1 MWGKAVLAQTHEQV
15 QKERW
20 SVQEKSKKERK
31 KRLPRVCRML
41 AEGALSLAI
50 WTREGSKRALI
61 ESNRALIDALLRI
74 QQALKVSGR

>member
-15 QKERW
+15 QIERW

-41 AEGALSLAI
+41 AEGAPSLAI
-50 WTREGSKRALI
+50 WTRRE
-61 ESNRALIDALLRI
+61 
-74 QQALKVSGR
+74 